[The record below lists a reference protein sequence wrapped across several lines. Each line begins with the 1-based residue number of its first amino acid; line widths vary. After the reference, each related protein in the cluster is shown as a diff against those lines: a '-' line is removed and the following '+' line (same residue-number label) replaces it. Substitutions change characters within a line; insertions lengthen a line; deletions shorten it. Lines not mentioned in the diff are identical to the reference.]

1 MLPHQPFPAPKRLK
15 TSLKRRVYP
24 RHHFIP
30 RTTPRHCTSLQDR
43 MLPGRKGTGTMP
55 LRNERAL
62 GIVADLGST
71 KIQLPPRAPAAPA
84 LYRQR
89 LPTPSMRREGP
100 VVAKE
105 KGIKKMEKPRGGTTW
120 NSARCTSSL

>member
-43 MLPGRKGTGTMP
+43 MLPGRKGTGTMA
-55 LRNERAL
+55 LRKDDSLRI
-62 GIVADLGST
+62 GVDLGGP
-71 KIQLPPRAPAAPA
+71 KIETVTLARDGTEPHRHRIPHPPFEYIRPTRA
-84 LYRQR
+84 
-89 LPTPSMRREGP
+89 TPD
-100 VVAKE
+100 
-105 KGIKKMEKPRGGTTW
+105 GIQ
-120 NSARCTSSL
+120 

>member
-43 MLPGRKGTGTMP
+43 MLPGRKGTGTMA
-55 LRNERAL
+55 LRKDDSLRI
-62 GIVADLGST
+62 GVDLGGPRINKKKTEIDGTELYSHRTST
-71 KIQLPPRAPAAPA
+71 PRLVHDVTVRYLA
-84 LYRQR
+84 
-89 LPTPSMRREGP
+89 
-100 VVAKE
+100 
-105 KGIKKMEKPRGGTTW
+105 
-120 NSARCTSSL
+120 

>member
-43 MLPGRKGTGTMP
+43 MLPGRKGTGTMA
-55 LRNERAL
+55 LRKDDSLRI
-62 GIVADLGST
+62 GVDLGGT
-71 KIQLPPRAPAAPA
+71 KIEFVTLEIHTNAQGIIFSKSHRACP
-84 LYRQR
+84 LS
-89 LPTPSMRREGP
+89 TGEHS
-100 VVAKE
+100 
-105 KGIKKMEKPRGGTTW
+105 I
-120 NSARCTSSL
+120 